1 MVLFDGMI
9 LASAESQSTPT
20 FMVGVVLPGAGWYF
34 GFASSKRR
42 QSRRPARLM
51 TSAVGAESPSKVVRG
66 MWVVR
71 AHKTLSL
78 FVIMNAPAARACE
91 SGVG

>member
-1 MVLFDGMI
+1 LVGGMM

-20 FMVGVVLPGAGWYF
+20 CMVGVVSPGAVWYI
-34 GFASSKRR
+34 GLVSSMRR

-51 TSAVGAESPSKVVRG
+51 TSAVGAECPSNVVRG

-71 AHKTLSL
+71 AHITSSP
-78 FVIMNAPAARACE
+78 FVIINAPAARACE